1 MKLVAVTS
9 CPTGIA
15 HSQMAAEGIE
25 QAAEKLGHEIKV
37 EIQGAMGAENEL
49 TDEDVAG
56 ADAVIIAADT
66 SVSRDRF
73 EGKPLV
79 KAPVK
84 DGINDAE
91 DLIRQAVEKAGGN
104 VESAAETDTED
115 EMSAIEGE
123 EGTGEPDAGTGE
135 SPDDRTESSAESDE
149 SDRENGG
156 GIVAKIKSLFKGAAE
171 P

>member
-25 QAAEKLGHEIKV
+25 QAAEKLGYEIKV

-49 TDEDVAG
+49 TGEDIAA
-56 ADAVIIAADT
+56 ADAVVIASDT
-66 SVSRDRF
+66 SVNQDRF
-73 EGKPLV
+73 EGKPV
-79 KAPVK
+79 VNAPVK

-91 DLIRQAVEKAGGN
+91 NLLRKAVEKADGDADA
-104 VESAAETDTED
+104 AAET
-115 EMSAIEGE
+115 
-123 EGTGEPDAGTGE
+123 EPV
-135 SPDDRTESSAESDE
+135 TESNDAAGDAVAEDDDSSQTSDADG
-149 SDRENGG
+149 SDRKGGSG
-156 GIVAKIKSLFKGAAE
+156 GIVAKIKSLFQGAAE